1 MPPASLSRPLPSFSS
16 LSSLSFWSSLSALL
30 LVSLSLHCPR
40 SNAAV
45 DTRTTYATT
54 YAATAPAS
62 ATASATASDDADYFE
77 LPVSDVGPT
86 STASPGIH
94 TLRIPRRHHRDSH
107 RRRHKDT
114 RPVAGVVRDFGR

>member
-16 LSSLSFWSSLSALL
+16 LSSLSFLSSLSALL

-54 YAATAPAS
+54 YAATAP
-62 ATASATASDDADYFE
+62 ASATASDDADYFE